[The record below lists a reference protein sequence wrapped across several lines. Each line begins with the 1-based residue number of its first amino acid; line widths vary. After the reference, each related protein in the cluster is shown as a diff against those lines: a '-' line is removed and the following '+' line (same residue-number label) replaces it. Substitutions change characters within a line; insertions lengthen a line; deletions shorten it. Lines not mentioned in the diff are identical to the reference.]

1 MSTSH
6 VQRPLYHL
14 GGDFGNRT
22 SIGFLR
28 DAAGLNESHAYFT
41 SFIAETPQQ
50 EYQRFSAGTQTVLD
64 PNEGEY
70 LISYE
75 GKHYLVGKLAQQQG
89 PQAIDPR
96 GVADRYWGQ
105 HNLLLH
111 LTMVASLLCPR
122 DLRAAGGYNPA
133 ANTYECVVRVGTGMP
148 VSVYTGARAEQ
159 IRQAMNGLHRFGF
172 NGYDYVVELEVGP
185 VVMEGVSGL
194 ILHGGTGKSKK
205 AVIDC
210 GYWSTE
216 ILRKENGQ
224 FVRDA
229 NAGDAIGIG
238 MAFDYLKSTVAFDFG
253 RELSEDEAQSI
264 LLAQA
269 RAETLPLINLY
280 GKPLDAEQLAK
291 VAEAALAVPGVSL
304 QQMVA
309 SRLGSARG
317 LVATDVDPVVFV
329 GGSAYYLKRFVAEKV
344 PHVKVFND
352 PENANARGYCL
363 LCVGYKDWKY
373 TTLPQAVSA
382 AR

>member
-1 MSTSH
+1 MEGMMSKSLQ
-6 VQRPLYHL
+6 QRPLYHL

-28 DAAGLNESHAYFT
+28 DGSGLDERRGYFT
-41 SFIAETPQQ
+41 SFLAEIPEQ
-50 EYQRFSAGTQTVLD
+50 EYQRFSVGTQTTLD

-70 LISYE
+70 LVTYQ
-75 GKHYLVGKLAQQQG
+75 GKHFLVGKLAQQQG
-89 PQAIDPR
+89 PMAIDPR
-96 GVADRYWGQ
+96 GVADRYWSQ
-105 HNLLLH
+105 HNLILH
-111 LTMVASLLCPR
+111 LNMIAALLSPR
-122 DLRAAGGYNPA
+122 ELRAAGGYNPA
-133 ANTYECVVRVGTGMP
+133 DETYECVVRVSTGMP
-148 VSVYTGARAEQ
+148 VSVYTTARAEM
-159 IRQAMNGLHRFGF
+159 IRQAFTGVHRFSF

-185 VVMEGVSGL
+185 IVMEGVAGL
-194 ILHGGTGKSKK
+194 LLHGGTGKAKK

-253 RELSEDEAQSI
+253 RELSEDEAQGL
-264 LLAQA
+264 LLAHA
-269 RAETLPLINLY
+269 RQEPLPLVNLY
-280 GKPLDAEQLAK
+280 GKPLDTEKLGK
-291 VAEAALAVPGVSL
+291 VAEAALAVPGVPL
-304 QQMVA
+304 QQMVS

-329 GGSAYYLKRFVAEKV
+329 GGSAYYLKRYVVEKV
-344 PHVKVFND
+344 PHVKVFAD

-363 LCVGYKDWKY
+363 LSVGYKDWKF
-373 TTLPQAVSA
+373 TKLPTA
-382 AR
+382 A